1 MSLRAVLVIAFLLGG
16 CGLKPLY
23 SGGANGA
30 AAQALA
36 GIAVAPI
43 PERSGWLVRQALTNR
58 LGDDAGASRYRLEVL
73 LDDKIEGFGIRSN
86 DAITR
91 ERRTLRA
98 RYKLIDLATG
108 AVALDA
114 TAAADAGIDA
124 TVSEY
129 ATIAA
134 EQTALERL
142 STEIADQIVT
152 RLALFARNGQQP

>member
-1 MSLRAVLVIAFLLGG
+1 MSLRAVLVVAFLLGG

-58 LGDDAGASRYRLEVL
+58 LGGDAGASRYRLEVL

>member
-1 MSLRAVLVIAFLLGG
+1 MSLRAVLVVAFLLGG

-23 SGGANGA
+23 SGGANGV